1 MQCGLWRVTLA
12 VGTRESRKAYVKKFL
27 RYLMA
32 LALLA
37 VSSVP
42 AMAYTF
48 VSSDSNGEVTFAPTG
63 LVTPILT
70 GAIAAVGAG
79 AALVVLSIG
88 VRWVYRAFKHK

>member
-1 MQCGLWRVTLA
+1 M
-12 VGTRESRKAYVKKFL
+12 KKFL
-27 RYLMA
+27 RYTLA

-37 VSSVP
+37 MSSIP

-48 VSSDSNGEVTFAPTG
+48 VSSDSNGEITFTPTG

-79 AALVVLSIG
+79 AALVVLGIG
-88 VRWVYRAFKHK
+88 VRWIYRAFKAR